1 MSHDLGH
8 NGKKFYIPNYFH
20 QGLVAGH
27 ISHLSMLL
35 LQDLQRFRKNPTSQA
50 QNITEG
56 VDDQLN
62 LDMQNYLKP
71 QSRSSLLLKSFTQL
85 YFSCCHYCELPWTW
99 WLRHGLIMSWQ
110 FKNCVHMHKQ
120 IFLKSWKRVQCG
132 FYPIAQPPCQ
142 HAVLTS
148 PMTFG

>member
-1 MSHDLGH
+1 MSHDLGQ
-8 NGKKFYIPNYFH
+8 NGKDFTYPIIFTKSLL
-20 QGLVAGH
+20 QA
-27 ISHLSMLL
+27 ISHTWVCSCY
-35 LQDLQRFRKNPTSQA
+35 KTCKGSGNPTSQA
-50 QNITEG
+50 QTITEG

-62 LDMQNYLKP
+62 LEMQNYLKP
-71 QSRSSLLLKSFTQL
+71 KSRNSLLLKSFTQL

-99 WLRHGLIMSWQ
+99 WLGHGLILSWQ

-120 IFLKSWKRVQCG
+120 FFLKSWKRVQCG